1 MVGCIW
7 NTSLR
12 RPVYL
17 DEGVTG
23 DQTVGLGHAE
33 LLAAVDLFRQLDRVA
48 LAQLAAHL
56 ETISFAAGSA
66 VFAQGD
72 AGDSLYIVS
81 RGRFAVIAGADEPGE
96 TRLGTLGPGDVF
108 GELALLTGEA
118 RTWPSWALRSG
129 SLRRCPWVCLPVS
142 AA

>member
-1 MVGCIW
+1 
-7 NTSLR
+7 LR
-12 RPVYL
+12 LPVYV

-56 ETISFAAGSA
+56 ETISLAAGSA

-72 AGDSLYIVS
+72 AGDSPPPT
-81 RGRFAVIAGADEPGE
+81 D
-96 TRLGTLGPGDVF
+96 DC
-108 GELALLTGEA
+108 LLT
-118 RTWPSWALRSG
+118 RRLSWQRLPTQ
-129 SLRRCPWVCLPVS
+129 PWSSPV
-142 AA
+142 